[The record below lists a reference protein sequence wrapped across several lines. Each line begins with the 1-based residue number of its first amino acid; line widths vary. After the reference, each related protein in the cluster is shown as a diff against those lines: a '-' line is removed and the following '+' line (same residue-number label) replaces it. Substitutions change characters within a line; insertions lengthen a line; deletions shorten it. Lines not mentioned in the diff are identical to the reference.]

1 MQFTKSLKRRI
12 KSGELTTSIRIWKS
26 QRVTEGKRYRLD
38 EGWIEVQSA
47 TEMALEDITSNMA
60 RESGF
65 QGLADLLKTAKHGR
79 GERVFLV
86 SFIYLDT

>member
-1 MQFTKSLKRRI
+1 
-12 KSGELTTSIRIWKS
+12 
-26 QRVTEGKRYRLD
+26 LD
-38 EGWIEVQSA
+38 DGWIEIRSV
-47 TEMALEDITSNMA
+47 TEMALEDITPVMA

-65 QGLADLLKTAKHGR
+65 QGLADLLKIAKHGR